1 MKIKLE
7 RLIMR
12 NDIIFKRSVQFR
24 DENKNSWTVDFE
36 VYKEESTRINRE
48 TLQKFKQSFSVS
60 VCGAGGMSAGQ
71 CYDHIIPRTE
81 GQKKLLEFW
90 SKYHLGGM
98 SGGTIRQD
106 EYLNGE
112 QYVNDYNYFVELF
125 KTYNEHYREQFDD
138 ISFQILVK
146 NFNISDVAIIQ
157 VRNVLYEKM
166 RNNPIQYILGLSNKY
181 FHTSS
186 DYNVKC
192 FFLAIKG
199 LYVDNGYKYGNG
211 WLYSPLP
218 DNIEEIINNICDLV
232 EEEETALTEELEAVF
247 DMGKEGFIATKEII
261 QQVMDLR
268 ECDEDEAKRFVAL
281 GVHLGCTFGDL
292 NDTFEECSYG
302 EQLYCANGIDYY
314 IGTED
319 ELTNIA
325 SDRVHNDDEYAYLW
339 RESVAAQGTTDSLSD
354 WLDSII
360 SEDGW
365 CSVLNSWDGRYEE
378 YKIAEE
384 YICVCRS

>member
-1 MKIKLE
+1 MDC
-7 RLIMR
+7 R
-12 NDIIFKRSVQFR
+12 
-24 DENKNSWTVDFE
+24 FE

-60 VCGAGGMSAGQ
+60 VCGAGGMGVGQ

-90 SKYHLGGM
+90 NKYHLGGM

-146 NFNISDVAIIQ
+146 NFNISDAAIIQ

-166 RNNPIQYILGLSNKY
+166 RNNPIQYILGLSNQY

-247 DMGKEGFIATKEII
+247 DMGEKGFVATEEII

-339 RESVAAQGTTDSLSD
+339 REAVAAQRTTDSLSD

>member
-1 MKIKLE
+1 
-7 RLIMR
+7 MR

-24 DENKNSWTVDFE
+24 DQNKNSWTVDFE

-71 CYDHIIPRTE
+71 CYDHINPRTE

-90 SKYHLGGM
+90 NKYHLGGM
-98 SGGTIRQD
+98 SGGTVRQD

-146 NFNISDVAIIQ
+146 NFNISDAAIIQ

-325 SDRVHNDDEYAYLW
+325 NDIVYKDDEYAYLW
-339 RESVAAQGTTDSLSD
+339 RESVAEL
-354 WLDSII
+354 LIH
-360 SEDGW
+360 
-365 CSVLNSWDGRYEE
+365 
-378 YKIAEE
+378 
-384 YICVCRS
+384 

>member
-1 MKIKLE
+1 ML
-7 RLIMR
+7 
-12 NDIIFKRSVQFR
+12 FRS
-24 DENKNSWTVDFE
+24 
-36 VYKEESTRINRE
+36 
-48 TLQKFKQSFSVS
+48 
-60 VCGAGGMSAGQ
+60 
-71 CYDHIIPRTE
+71 
-81 GQKKLLEFW
+81 
-90 SKYHLGGM
+90 
-98 SGGTIRQD
+98 
-106 EYLNGE
+106 
-112 QYVNDYNYFVELF
+112 
-125 KTYNEHYREQFDD
+125 NEHYREQFDD
-138 ISFQILVK
+138 ISFQIIVK
-146 NFNISDVAIIQ
+146 NFNISDAAIIQ

-211 WLYSPLP
+211 WLSSPLP

-247 DMGKEGFIATKEII
+247 DMGEKGFVATEEII

-339 RESVAAQGTTDSLSD
+339 REAVAAQRTTDSLSD
-354 WLDSII
+354 WLNSII

>member
-1 MKIKLE
+1 MKTSKSFNQEYIEKAKTLIHEILE
-7 RLIMR
+7 DKKEYDDWTQICFSMQNAVQAAANIWGISSDEQINKMRAFITEMVLI
-12 NDIIFKRSVQFR
+12 
-24 DENKNSWTVDFE
+24 
-36 VYKEESTRINRE
+36 
-48 TLQKFKQSFSVS
+48 
-60 VCGAGGMSAGQ
+60 
-71 CYDHIIPRTE
+71 
-81 GQKKLLEFW
+81 
-90 SKYHLGGM
+90 
-98 SGGTIRQD
+98 
-106 EYLNGE
+106 
-112 QYVNDYNYFVELF
+112 ELSNL
-125 KTYNEHYREQFDD
+125 KQFDIVFKKKGIRSLD
-138 ISFQILVK
+138 T
-146 NFNISDVAIIQ
+146 
-157 VRNVLYEKM
+157 LYCPKCGS
-166 RNNPIQYILGLSNKY
+166 NN
-181 FHTSS
+181 
-186 DYNVKC
+186 
-192 FFLAIKG
+192 
-199 LYVDNGYKYGNG
+199 
-211 WLYSPLP
+211 
-218 DNIEEIINNICDLV
+218 V

-247 DMGKEGFIATKEII
+247 DMGEKGFVATEEII

-339 RESVAAQGTTDSLSD
+339 REAVAAQRTTDSLSD
-354 WLDSII
+354 WLNSII

>member
-1 MKIKLE
+1 
-7 RLIMR
+7 MR

-71 CYDHIIPRTE
+71 CYDHINPRTE

-90 SKYHLGGM
+90 NKYHLGGM

-146 NFNISDVAIIQ
+146 NFNISDAAIIQ

-325 SDRVHNDDEYAYLW
+325 SDRVHNDDEYACFW
-339 RESVAAQGTTDSLSD
+339 RESVAAQRTTDSLSD

-378 YKIAEE
+378 YKIAGE

>member
-1 MKIKLE
+1 M
-7 RLIMR
+7 
-12 NDIIFKRSVQFR
+12 
-24 DENKNSWTVDFE
+24 
-36 VYKEESTRINRE
+36 
-48 TLQKFKQSFSVS
+48 
-60 VCGAGGMSAGQ
+60 
-71 CYDHIIPRTE
+71 
-81 GQKKLLEFW
+81 
-90 SKYHLGGM
+90 
-98 SGGTIRQD
+98 
-106 EYLNGE
+106 
-112 QYVNDYNYFVELF
+112 
-125 KTYNEHYREQFDD
+125 
-138 ISFQILVK
+138 
-146 NFNISDVAIIQ
+146 
-157 VRNVLYEKM
+157 LYEKM

-211 WLYSPLP
+211 WLSSPLP

-247 DMGKEGFIATKEII
+247 DMGEKGFVATEEII

-339 RESVAAQGTTDSLSD
+339 REAVAAQRTTDSLSD
-354 WLDSII
+354 WLNSII

>member
-1 MKIKLE
+1 MKHCKNL
-7 RLIMR
+7 
-12 NDIIFKRSVQFR
+12 
-24 DENKNSWTVDFE
+24 NK
-36 VYKEESTRINRE
+36 
-48 TLQKFKQSFSVS
+48 VS
-60 VCGAGGMSAGQ
+60 VFRYVGLEVWVLGNATI
-71 CYDHIIPRTE
+71 HIIPRTE

-90 SKYHLGGM
+90 NKYHLGGM

-146 NFNISDVAIIQ
+146 NFNISDAAIIQ

-261 QQVMDLR
+261 WQVMDLR

-281 GVHLGCTFGDL
+281 GSTFGM
-292 NDTFEECSYG
+292 
-302 EQLYCANGIDYY
+302 Y
-314 IGTED
+314 I
-319 ELTNIA
+319 
-325 SDRVHNDDEYAYLW
+325 R
-339 RESVAAQGTTDSLSD
+339 
-354 WLDSII
+354 
-360 SEDGW
+360 
-365 CSVLNSWDGRYEE
+365 
-378 YKIAEE
+378 
-384 YICVCRS
+384 

>member
-1 MKIKLE
+1 M
-7 RLIMR
+7 
-12 NDIIFKRSVQFR
+12 
-24 DENKNSWTVDFE
+24 
-36 VYKEESTRINRE
+36 
-48 TLQKFKQSFSVS
+48 
-60 VCGAGGMSAGQ
+60 
-71 CYDHIIPRTE
+71 
-81 GQKKLLEFW
+81 
-90 SKYHLGGM
+90 
-98 SGGTIRQD
+98 
-106 EYLNGE
+106 
-112 QYVNDYNYFVELF
+112 
-125 KTYNEHYREQFDD
+125 
-138 ISFQILVK
+138 
-146 NFNISDVAIIQ
+146 
-157 VRNVLYEKM
+157 
-166 RNNPIQYILGLSNKY
+166 SNKY

-325 SDRVHNDDEYAYLW
+325 SDRVHNDDEYACFW
-339 RESVAAQGTTDSLSD
+339 RESVAAQRTTDSLSD

-378 YKIAEE
+378 YKIAGE